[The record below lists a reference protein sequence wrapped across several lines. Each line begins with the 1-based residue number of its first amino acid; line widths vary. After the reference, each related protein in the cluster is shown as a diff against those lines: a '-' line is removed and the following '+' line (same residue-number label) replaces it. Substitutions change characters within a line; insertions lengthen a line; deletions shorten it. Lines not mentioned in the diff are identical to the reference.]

1 MTRIRLS
8 SLRVGGFFLVG
19 WLMLVAG
26 VMAAVEPCVAAGVE
40 PVRPVLEVLGD
51 RASAMAERL
60 PAAPTDLGQWQR
72 RRREVRATL
81 AAVLGLPVRE
91 PMRAA
96 VTGTQQEGDVTIE
109 DVQYLWAERAYATG
123 NVVRLTEA
131 KGPLPA
137 IVSPPGWVGHLG
149 EEYYRTWVF
158 HMARKGYLVLFIDDP
173 RVGKRKAEYAGFY
186 GVASAS
192 GTQAMGVQVF
202 DTLRGLDYLLTRAD
216 VDTGRIGIS
225 GLCQG
230 SEQTW
235 LAAAL
240 EDRFRVVSP
249 VCGTTTYE
257 WWSRMPAFLGVD
269 LSDPSPY
276 VEEVL
281 NHTDWDEIDA
291 CIAPR
296 PVLIA
301 SNSGDNWW
309 PKPGF
314 DAVVNRLR
322 AVYGLYGV
330 GEHFEVVF
338 DLRSHSMTP
347 YIKELEGWF
356 ERYLKPLP
364 RGAAGQAWCGEPVEP
379 DTNMVRYFQR
389 RIARQSEVLPNQ
401 FGSQQA
407 WQGYRQAIVGW
418 LKGAAEVSARWASG
432 GPAVVKRAQAEGGV
446 EVVYLAQGD
455 GLVCPARCYEA
466 ATNVAKGTVVLSHD
480 STACGADRAVVEVV
494 EALRQAGWAVMTPE
508 HVGANKASLR
518 PANSISLYGVGD
530 TVGRGPMVLRVWDD
544 LACVD
549 YVRSQAGGGGK
560 LVLVGMGIGGVDA
573 ALAGAL
579 DERVDAVASVGVIT
593 MRDWADHVAPAAGSF
608 DRVMP
613 YVPGMLKQT
622 DLQYYYASLAPRP
635 LLLVD
640 GTDRA
645 HWPASG
651 FARVRQTAGEVYELL
666 EASKQLRAASAAS
679 SWGVQEVAAWLDSL

>member
-1 MTRIRLS
+1 
-8 SLRVGGFFLVG
+8 
-19 WLMLVAG
+19 
-26 VMAAVEPCVAAGVE
+26 MAAVAPCAVAEE
-40 PVRPVLEVLGD
+40 PVRPVLKVLGD
-51 RASAMAERL
+51 RASAMADRL
-60 PAAPTDLGQWQR
+60 PAAPTNLGQWQR
-72 RRREVRATL
+72 RRLQVRENL
-81 AAVLGLPVRE
+81 AAVLGLPARE
-91 PMRAA
+91 PMRAV
-96 VTGTQQEGDVTIE
+96 VTATRQKGDVTIE

-137 IVSPPGWVGHLG
+137 IVSPPGWLG
-149 EEYYRTWVF
+149 QMGQNYYRKWIF

-173 RVGKRKAEYAGFY
+173 HVGKRKAKYAGFY

-202 DTLRGLDYLLTRAD
+202 DTLRGLDYLLTRPD

-257 WWSRMPAFLGVD
+257 WWARMPGFMGVN
-269 LSDPSPY
+269 LSDPSPW
-276 VEEVL
+276 VEEIL
-281 NHTDWDEIDA
+281 YHTDWDEIGA

-301 SNSGDNWW
+301 SNSGDRWW

-322 AVYGLYGV
+322 TVYGLYGV
-330 GEHFEVVF
+330 ADRFEVVF

-364 RGAAGQAWCGEPVEP
+364 RGAAGQAWCGEPLEP
-379 DTNMVRYFQR
+379 DMSMVRYFQR
-389 RIARQSEVLPNQ
+389 RIARQSEVFPKK
-401 FGSQQA
+401 FASPPVWQA
-407 WQGYRQAIVGW
+407 YRQEIVGW
-418 LKGAAEVSARWASG
+418 LKGVAEVSARWASG
-432 GPAVVKRAQAEGGV
+432 GSAVVKRAQAERDV

-455 GLVCPARCYEA
+455 GLVCPARWYKA
-466 ATNVAKGTVVLSHD
+466 ATDAVKGTVVLSHD
-480 STACGADRAVVEVV
+480 SKACGADESVDKFVQT
-494 EALRQAGWAVMTPE
+494 LRQAGWAVMTPD
-508 HVGANKASLR
+508 HISTHKSSLQT
-518 PANSISLYGVGD
+518 PQNHSLYTVSLYGVGD
-530 TVGRGPMVLRVWDD
+530 TVGRGPMVLRLWDD

-560 LVLVGMGIGGVDA
+560 QVLVGMGIGGVDA

-579 DERVDAVASVGVIT
+579 DERVDAVASMGVIT
-593 MRDWADHVAPAAGSF
+593 ARDWADHVAPDAQSF
-608 DRVMP
+608 DWVMP
-613 YVPGMLKQT
+613 YVPGMLKRT
-622 DLQYYYASLAPRP
+622 DLQYYYAALAPRP

-640 GTDRA
+640 RTDRA
-645 HWPASG
+645 HWPESG
-651 FARVRQTAGEVYELL
+651 FTRVRETAGEVYDLL
-666 EASKQLRAASAAS
+666 GASKRLRTVSEPIS
-679 SWGVQEVAAWLDSL
+679 RDGQEIVEWLDSL